1 MKYFQ
6 KQVERIMTQSNKKY
20 QKLKIRKTVHVSI
33 GTLYDNIA
41 CRSSNYVRI
50 GNCFLKHKY
59 AKFQIVPCKEFFFDL
74 ETHLKP
80 FRERDNTS
88 RNGRLSKLLSNSP
101 MSTQDE

>member
-41 CRSSNYVRI
+41 CRSSNYVSKI
-50 GNCFLKHKY
+50 KY
-59 AKFQIVPCKEFFFDL
+59 KNYIYI
-74 ETHLKP
+74 
-80 FRERDNTS
+80 
-88 RNGRLSKLLSNSP
+88 
-101 MSTQDE
+101 